1 MFQAFRQ
8 LELLRSLNLLD
19 ILNPSSFL
27 NLLYRFCS
35 VDQSAAVDNV
45 RAFVVGVK
53 RNRPTGRPSMYHLVR
68 DLNQFLWLL
77 RRDKQCVHT
86 FIFLIM
92 ICARRFK
99 CPQRN
104 VKWPRFIW
112 RGLSSRTSLHHGGEI
127 NLDWIRSRK
136 KIRDRSGEEFFILT
150 SAEQV
155 VNRALILVFYG
166 KKCVRTDGG
175 CLEFML
181 EIM

>member
-1 MFQAFRQ
+1 MY
-8 LELLRSLNLLD
+8 ELLS
-19 ILNPSSFL
+19 
-27 NLLYRFCS
+27 
-35 VDQSAAVDNV
+35 
-45 RAFVVGVK
+45 VGVK

-68 DLNQFLWLL
+68 DLNQFHSLL

-112 RGLSSRTSLHHGGEI
+112 RGLSSRTSLHHGGSTLTGSAVE
-127 NLDWIRSRK
+127 K